1 LTQFLSAGGARI
13 TDEDEDED
21 EEFLV
26 PFLIAATRLA
36 HASDAKLSPDPRK
49 AIRALGH
56 SSNHP
61 PSLPDLQRITHLA
74 GSILGSLPRVNGPVA
89 KLPREVGQCAL
100 VLRYFGSV
108 GSSATWGSSAMW
120 EPGSRAMWGSNAS
133 AGEP

>member
-21 EEFLV
+21 EKFLV

-36 HASDAKLSPDPRK
+36 HASDAKLSPG
-49 AIRALGH
+49 L
-56 SSNHP
+56 S
-61 PSLPDLQRITHLA
+61 
-74 GSILGSLPRVNGPVA
+74 RVNGPVA

-100 VLRYFGSV
+100 VLRSFGSV